1 MYVILLNG
9 TIIKVTQATSYELRF
24 SEQNMQVRLID
35 ADNKYIGVFN
45 QAQAVYQ
52 IKEE

>member
-9 TIIKVTQATSYELRF
+9 TIIKVTQATSCETQF
-24 SEQNMQVRLID
+24 SEQNMQVKLLD

>member
-9 TIIKVTQATSYELRF
+9 TIIKVTQATSYETRF
-24 SEQNMQVRLID
+24 SEQTMQVRLLD
-35 ADNKYIGVFN
+35 ADNKCIDVFS
-45 QAQAVYQ
+45 QAQAVYK